1 MRPAREA
8 TLRRRPWQEASWPH
22 RQFVYV

>member
-8 TLRRRPWQEASWPH
+8 TLRRRPWQGASWPH
-22 RQFVYV
+22 RQFIYV